1 MTTQTSPQMASLD
14 AELQRL
20 QKDYATTMAEGRF
33 EETAAMQAQIAT
45 LAARQEQQRQ
55 AEAQWI
61 AQQKQYAAASPV
73 EQFLASNRGQYTAE
87 EERWIRA
94 HPQYAEQ
101 PGFQS
106 QVVRAHQEALN
117 DGIQRGSN
125 HYFARLDRAAARL
138 MGEDAHAA
146 QLLGPDEF
154 DIARSTYAATH
165 PDDPRPSDADVQK
178 YWNRAK
184 YSDSAYRIRENW
196 VA

>member
-1 MTTQTSPQMASLD
+1 MQALD
-14 AELQRL
+14 AELERL
-20 QKDYATTMAEGRF
+20 QKDYSRTMADGEF
-33 EETAAMQAQIAT
+33 DKTAAVQAAIARV
-45 LAARQEQQRQ
+45 ASRQEEQRRAELQ
-55 AEAQWI
+55 YIEAQNRHL
-61 AQQKQYAAASPV
+61 ALPPV
-73 EQFLASNRGQYTAE
+73 EQFLNNNRGVYSAE

-106 QVVRAHQEALN
+106 HVVRAHQEALN

-146 QLLGPDEF
+146 QPLGPDEF

-184 YSDSAYRIRENW
+184 HSDNAYRIKENW